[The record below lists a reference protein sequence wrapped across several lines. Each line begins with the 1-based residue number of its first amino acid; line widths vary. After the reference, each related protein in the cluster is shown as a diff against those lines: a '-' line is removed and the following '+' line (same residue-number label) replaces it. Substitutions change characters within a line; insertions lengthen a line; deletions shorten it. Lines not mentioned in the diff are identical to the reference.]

1 MSFSDPGLVLNVSK
15 YLNNSINQKPMN
27 TPLKT
32 HFIKSAVHLIPFA
45 LLAAIVLSCDS
56 KADTLKAVNKAATA
70 TAPVGTP
77 VDVVVIQPSEVHDA
91 IAVTGTLLANQ
102 QVGIVSELTRKVVA
116 VHVKEGS
123 KVRKGALLFQLD
135 DADLQA
141 QLNRLR
147 QQEKLAS
154 LNEQRLRDL
163 ISHEAISQQEYDE
176 AITNLKVLQAQVDEL
191 LVLISKTRIEA
202 PFNGQV
208 GMINVH
214 PGAIVS
220 VNTILTHIEDNSI
233 IKVEFS
239 IPEKYASLIKP
250 GAEQKF
256 TTASSGRTY
265 TAKVTALSASLDEN
279 TRTLLIRALAQNPQG
294 DLLPGQS
301 ARLNLS
307 LNSNGNALLVS
318 SNALI
323 PSSLG
328 YSVFVAR
335 KNQAQ
340 IIPVEIGQRNAGTV
354 AIEKGL
360 AKGDTLITSNLL
372 RLGPGSPVHFAT
384 LK

>member
-1 MSFSDPGLVLNVSK
+1 
-15 YLNNSINQKPMN
+15 MN
-27 TPLKT
+27 TTLKT
-32 HFIKSAVHLIPFA
+32 HLIKGAIHLIPLA
-45 LLAAIVLSCDS
+45 LVAAIVSSCES
-56 KADTLKAVNKAATA
+56 KADTLKSVNKAIAA

-77 VDVVVIQPSEVHDA
+77 VDAVVIQPSEIHDA

-163 ISHEAISQQEYDE
+163 ISHEAITQQEYDE

-220 VNTILTHIEDNSI
+220 VNTILTHIEDNSV

-239 IPEKYASLIKP
+239 IPEKYAALIKP

-265 TAKVTALSASLDEN
+265 TAKVTALSASLDQN

-335 KNQAQ
+335 KNKAQ